1 MNIKAPKIIKG
12 TLAFIA
18 TLLVLYGARFL
29 WQNYSV
35 VMPLNEG
42 LMSIQGVQGIV
53 LEKPSKIY
61 EPIII
66 NISLN
71 NISNF
76 QKTYAEIN
84 EEAVQALKG
93 KAYKINIKYNGSDEL
108 EKLYSDIS
116 IYVEKALID
125 GSFPSLVEKSD
136 EIANAIGA
144 ESKIFI
150 DSKYIYLHMTK
161 GDKSLYK
168 LIPRQAQKAG
178 DSK

>member
-1 MNIKAPKIIKG
+1 MNIKAPKIIMG
-12 TLAFIA
+12 ILAFIA

-35 VMPLNEG
+35 AMPLNNG
-42 LMSIQGVQGIV
+42 LKSIKGVQNVV

-76 QKTYAEIN
+76 QKTYTEIN
-84 EEAVQALKG
+84 EKAVQALKG
-93 KAYKINIKYNGSDEL
+93 KAYKINITDTGSDEL

-136 EIANAIGA
+136 EIAKSSGA

-150 DSKYIYLHMTK
+150 DSKYIYLHITK
-161 GDKSLYK
+161 DDKSLYK
-168 LIPRQAQKAG
+168 LISRQTQKAG